1 MSASTTSPGVP
12 WEDGAMGREFELDL
26 DAFELRYDGE
36 LVDLEPQALSV
47 AVYLIEHRHRLIP
60 KEELLDEIWGDRFVS
75 ESALSTRIKQVRRAF
90 GDNGSDQRVVK
101 TVHGKGYRFIGDV
114 AVRSATLGDVG
125 PAAATGRAT
134 HNLPQLRTGLIGRRA
149 ELDASVV
156 ALGDN
161 RLTTMFGIGGVGKTT
176 LATAVGHAAIDSFPD
191 GVWFVDLVPVT
202 DTDQLLLA
210 MARAAGLSLR
220 TGSAIDQISSII
232 TDRQLLFVLD
242 NCEHVL
248 DPVAATVDRLL
259 DATRTPRFL
268 LTSREPL
275 GLHGEARVH
284 VEPLPAADDGGP
296 AVELFAA
303 CASKYGVD
311 LGDEDW
317 PAAAEV
323 CRQLD
328 GLPLAIELAAA
339 QLRHLTLDDLASRLG
354 GRFDLLVGPRL
365 ADRHASLA
373 TVLEATWASIT
384 HDEREVLR
392 QLAHCPGTVS
402 VDDLV
407 ELMDQPENVTLRS
420 LARLVDCS
428 LLVRSAD
435 GRYRMLETVRSFSA
449 ASDDED
455 GRAARR
461 DRLAEWC
468 SARVGTDV
476 TTHALDLDVA
486 EWCRNHDDLLD
497 VAESHLATDRPDD
510 AAMLVAAQGL
520 AMHVD
525 DGSRAAEILLH
536 IDEHL
541 RRVDDPDL
549 RARLHL
555 TGVYAAMAA
564 RDVEALAVHGV
575 AAVDDGRR
583 GGNPSTL
590 GIALVLRSWSE
601 VGVPE
606 QALATVVESA
616 SVADAAGDQRTF
628 DLAEGYR
635 AWHLALSRRYDEAI
649 EVARAVLAR
658 APERPG
664 YETFCTAAALVTCRT
679 PRDPEEALQ
688 LYESFLDLPVMSS
701 MMTEL
706 SLATLH
712 AASGA
717 VAPTCEIV
725 LAVDQRLRRAGRHSL
740 PDVLVPTAMLA
751 HALGQPERAGRYV
764 AAIHR
769 SHRPTQSMQMT
780 SLYQQLRG
788 MVDRVADDQRS
799 TEEVGRD
806 ALAWLEDLSTA

>member
-1 MSASTTSPGVP
+1 MSG
-12 WEDGAMGREFELDL
+12 EFVLDL
-26 DAFELRYDGE
+26 DAFELRHDGE

-47 AVYLIEHRHRLIP
+47 AAYLIEHRHRLIS

-75 ESALSTRIKQVRRAF
+75 ASALSTRIKQVRRAF
-90 GDNGSDQRVVK
+90 GDNGVEQRVVK
-101 TVHGKGYRFIGDV
+101 TVHGKGFRFIGDI
-114 AVRSATLGDVG
+114 AVRSATVGDVA
-125 PAAATGRAT
+125 PTAAPTARAG
-134 HNLPQLRTGLIGRRA
+134 HNLPQLRVDLIGRRA

-156 ALGDN
+156 AVRQH

-176 LATAVGHAAIDSFPD
+176 LATAVAHALIDLFPD

-202 DTDQLLLA
+202 DADQLLLA

-220 TGSAIDQISSII
+220 TGSAIDQISGII
-232 TDRQLLFVLD
+232 ADRRLLFVLD

-248 DPVAATVDRLL
+248 DPVAATIDRLL

-275 GLHGEARVH
+275 GLHGEARAH
-284 VEPLPAADDGGP
+284 VEPFPVTDGGGP
-296 AVELFAA
+296 AVELLAA
-303 CASKYGVD
+303 CAASFGVD
-311 LGDEDW
+311 LGVEDG
-317 PAAAEV
+317 PAATEV

-354 GRFDLLVGPRL
+354 GRFDLLVGSRR
-365 ADRHASLA
+365 ADRHATLA
-373 TVLEATWASIT
+373 AVLEATWASIS

-392 QLAHCPGTVS
+392 QLAPCPGTVS

-407 ELMDQPENVTLRS
+407 ELMDQPESVTLRA

-449 ASDDED
+449 ATDAED

-468 SARVGTDV
+468 LARVGTEV
-476 TTHALDLDVA
+476 SAHALDLGGA
-486 EWCRNHDDLLD
+486 EWCRSHEDLLD
-497 VAESHLATDRPDD
+497 VAESYLATDRPDD

-525 DGSRAAEILLH
+525 DGSRAAEILLR
-536 IDEHL
+536 IDDHL
-541 RRVDDPDL
+541 SRVDDPDL

-564 RDVEALAVHGV
+564 RDVEALAAHGV
-575 AAVDDGRR
+575 AAVDEGRR
-583 GGNPSTL
+583 GGDPSTL

-601 VGVPE
+601 LGVPE
-606 QALATVVESA
+606 RALATVVEAA
-616 SVADAAGDQRTF
+616 SVANAAGDVRTS

-635 AWHLALSRRYDEAI
+635 AWHLALSRRYDEAV

-658 APERPG
+658 VPERPG
-664 YETFCTAAALVTCRT
+664 YETFCTAVALVTCRT
-679 PRDPEEALQ
+679 PHDPQEALR
-688 LYESFLDLPVMSS
+688 LYETFLDLPVMSS
-701 MMTEL
+701 MMIEL
-706 SLATLH
+706 LLATLH

-717 VAPTCEIV
+717 VSPTCEIV
-725 LAVDQRLRRAGRHSL
+725 LAVDQRSRRAGTHSL
-740 PDVLVPTAMLA
+740 PDVLVPAATLA
-751 HALGQPERAGRYV
+751 LALGERERAGRYV
-764 AAIHR
+764 AAIRR
-769 SHRPTQSMQMT
+769 SGRPTQSMQMT

-788 MVDRVADDQRS
+788 MVDRSADDERS
-799 TEEVGRD
+799 SEDVGRE
-806 ALAWLEDLSTA
+806 ALAWLDHLSTT